1 MDKIRIVLWGA
12 VGVLLWLNLITW
24 QRDYPP
30 VDSVAESAAIPTVAP
45 TTVPTLPVT
54 SSSSAS
60 VETVAAEAQ
69 TQPQT
74 TIDTAPVAVGTKIH
88 VVTDVLDLDIHTQ
101 GGDIV
106 RADLLKYAVTQEQPE
121 NKIQLLSEE
130 QGRLFVARSG
140 LATSATAAPIYSSTA
155 TEFRLVEG
163 QNELSIPLTYTS
175 PEGVTITKM
184 FTLKRG
190 SYTLDVAYTINNNS
204 AAPWQGASY
213 VQLFRHDLPVKYSML
228 DASTIAYRGP
238 AIYNGQAYRKLKVT
252 DSEDSNYKAST
263 TGGWMAALQ
272 HYFVVAAVPAQGQA
286 YDYSLKVDSNHN
298 YTLTYQGPLQTVAAG
313 ATSQLKETLFIGPK
327 LQEQLVTAGPE
338 LNRTTDYGKLYIIA
352 KPLFV
357 VLEFVHQYV
366 SNWGIA
372 IVLTT
377 LLIKLAF
384 YRLTASSGR
393 SMAKMRT
400 LAPKMKSIQERYKD
414 DREALGRATMEL
426 YKKEKINP
434 VAGCLPMLIQIP
446 FFMGFYWVLL
456 ESVELRQAPFFAWI
470 TDLSDRDPYF
480 ILPLIM
486 GIANYAQFK
495 MNPPPADPTQAKI
508 MAFMPIMMTVMMA
521 WFPSGLV
528 LYWITN
534 TVVSALQQWR
544 INTLVAADSKHH
556 TA

>member
-1 MDKIRIVLWGA
+1 MDKIRVVLWGGA
-12 VGVLLWLNLITW
+12 GVLLWLNLINW
-24 QRDYPP
+24 QHDYPP
-30 VDSVAESAAIPTVAP
+30 TVPAAESPITTPTVP
-45 TTVPTLPVT
+45 TSVPTLPAAVT
-54 SSSSAS
+54 KPVSTE
-60 VETVAAEAQ
+60 V
-69 TQPQT
+69 
-74 TIDTAPVAVGTKIH
+74 IDVPVATEPVASTGTKIS
-88 VVTDVLDLDIHTQ
+88 VITDVLDLDIDTK
-101 GGDIV
+101 GGNIV
-106 RADLLKYAVTQEQPE
+106 RADLLNYAVTQDQPD
-121 NKIQLLSEE
+121 NKVQLLSEAPN
-130 QGRLFVARSG
+130 QLFVARSG
-140 LATSATAAPIYSSTA
+140 LATKSTSAPIYTSLA
-155 TEFRLVEG
+155 NQYRLEEG
-163 QNELSIPLTYTS
+163 QNELAIPLSYTDAEGITVTKTYT
-175 PEGVTITKM
+175 
-184 FTLKRG
+184 FKRG
-190 SYTLDVAYTINNNS
+190 AYALDISYNIDNAS
-204 AAPWQGASY
+204 SSEWQGASY

-238 AIYNGQAYRKLKVT
+238 AIYNGKAYKKLKVT
-252 DSEDSNYKAST
+252 DSEDSKYKANT
-263 TGGWMAALQ
+263 TGGWMAGLQ
-272 HYFVVAAVPAQGQA
+272 HYFVVAAVPAKDKP
-286 YDYSLKVDSNHN
+286 YDYSLSVDANNN

-313 ATSQLKETLFIGPK
+313 SSTQLNETLFIGPK
-327 LQEQLVTAGPE
+327 LQHLLAETGPE
-338 LNRTTDYGKLYIIA
+338 LNLATDYGKLSIIA
-352 KPLFV
+352 RPLFWL
-357 VLEFVHQYV
+357 LEKVHTAV

-372 IVLTT
+372 IIITT

-400 LAPKMKSIQERYKD
+400 IAPKMKAIQERYKD

-470 TDLSDRDPYF
+470 TDLSNRDPYF
-480 ILPLIM
+480 ILPVIM
-486 GIANYAQFK
+486 GVANFAQFK

-534 TVVSALQQWR
+534 TLISALQQWR
-544 INTLVAADSKHH
+544 INKLVAVDTKHA

>member
-1 MDKIRIVLWGA
+1 MDKIRIVLWGG

-30 VDSVAESAAIPTVAP
+30 VAAVADSVAMPTLAP
-45 TTVPTLPVT
+45 TAVPTLPVV
-54 SSSSAS
+54 SSSAAS
-60 VETVAAEAQ
+60 LDTASAPAPVTVE
-69 TQPQT
+69 
-74 TIDTAPVAVGTKIH
+74 TAPVAVGSKIH
-88 VVTDVLDLDIHTQ
+88 VVTDVLDLEIHTQ
-101 GGDIV
+101 GGDVV
-106 RADLLKYAVTQEQPE
+106 RADLLKYAVTREQPE
-121 NKIQLLSEE
+121 NKVQLLSEA
-130 QGRLFVARSG
+130 QDKLFVARSG
-140 LATSATAAPIYSSTA
+140 LATNATAAPIYTSSA
-155 TEFRLVEG
+155 NEFRLADG
-163 QNELSIPLTYTS
+163 QNELTIPLSYTS
-175 PEGVTITKM
+175 PDGVTITKT

-190 SYTLDVAYTINNNS
+190 SYTVDVAYSIKNGS
-204 AAPWQGASY
+204 AVPWQGASY

-238 AIYNGQAYRKLKVT
+238 AIYNGKAYQKLKIT
-252 DSEDSNYKAST
+252 NSEDSQYKATT

-286 YDYSLKVDSNHN
+286 YDYSLKVDSNNN

-313 ATSQLKETLFIGPK
+313 ASAQLKETLFIGPK
-327 LQEQLVTAGPE
+327 LQDQLAAAGPE

-470 TDLSDRDPYF
+470 TDLSNRDPYF
-480 ILPLIM
+480 ILPLLM
-486 GIANYAQFK
+486 GVANFAQFK

-544 INTLVAADSKHH
+544 INKLVAADSKHA